1 MENLLV
7 KEEKINFCKKEFDK
21 MVEVIKADLN
31 GVDDEH
37 SKYKGLYP
45 FEYKGHVEINK
56 VILDA
61 HIDILMEH
69 LKYMK
74 AKIRHDEAYI
84 EKR

>member
-1 MENLLV
+1 
-7 KEEKINFCKKEFDK
+7 
-21 MVEVIKADLN
+21 MVADVQADLN
-31 GVDDEH
+31 GVDEDR

-45 FEYKGHVEINK
+45 FEYKDHVEVNK

-61 HIDILMEH
+61 HIDLLMEH

-74 AKIRHDEAYI
+74 AKIKHDEAYI

>member
-7 KEEKINFCKKEFDK
+7 KDEKINFCKEEFAK
-21 MVEVIKADLN
+21 YIEAIKADLN

-45 FEYKGHVEINK
+45 FDYKGHVEINK
-56 VILDA
+56 VELDT
-61 HIDILMEH
+61 HSELLMEH

-74 AKIRHDEAYI
+74 AKIRHDEANK

>member
-1 MENLLV
+1 MENILA
-7 KEEKINFCKKEFDK
+7 KKEKMDFCIKEFNK
-21 MVEVIKADLN
+21 MVADVQADLN
-31 GVDDEH
+31 GVDEDR

-45 FEYKGHVEINK
+45 FDYKDHVEVNK

-61 HIDILMEH
+61 HIDLLMEH

-74 AKIRHDEAYI
+74 AKIKHDETYI

>member
-1 MENLLV
+1 MENILA
-7 KEEKINFCKKEFDK
+7 KKEKMDFCIKEFNK
-21 MVEVIKADLN
+21 MVADVQADLN
-31 GVDDEH
+31 GVDEDR

-45 FEYKGHVEINK
+45 FDYKDHVEVNK

-61 HIDILMEH
+61 HIDLLMEH

-74 AKIRHDEAYI
+74 ANIKHDEAYI

>member
-7 KEEKINFCKKEFDK
+7 KDEKINFCKEEFAK
-21 MVEVIKADLN
+21 YIEAIKADLN

-37 SKYKGLYP
+37 SKYKVLYP
-45 FEYKGHVEINK
+45 FDYKGHVEINK
-56 VILDA
+56 VVLDA
-61 HIDILMEH
+61 HIDLLMEH